1 MGRDPQARVLRQFEP
16 PAGFSPAL
24 TGYVY
29 RYGWLDNLFTA
40 VLVSLGGKRCNKI
53 EEKDEYTLQ
62 RVENDLAE
70 EAAEGNAP
78 RPTMGSWYL

>member
-1 MGRDPQARVLRQFEP
+1 M
-16 PAGFSPAL
+16 
-24 TGYVY
+24 Y
-29 RYGWLDNLFTA
+29 RYGRLDNLFTA
-40 VLVSLGGKRCNKI
+40 VLVSLAVKGAIKI

-70 EAAEGNAP
+70 GAAEGNAP